1 VVIEDSASGAR
12 AAQAAAMRCL
22 GLTRDT
28 PAEKLTAHGAE
39 PIDRLD
45 QVPERL
51 GLSSMAR
58 QSGWET
64 GDKEDGILV
73 SRLM

>member
-1 VVIEDSASGAR
+1 MTIAKMPLA
-12 AAQAAAMRCL
+12 
-22 GLTRDT
+22 
-28 PAEKLTAHGAE
+28 
-39 PIDRLD
+39 
-45 QVPERL
+45 
-51 GLSSMAR
+51 MAR